1 MKVGRKGEREGD
13 WGPRFR
19 ALFINYRCLTE
30 TNSRYNGPLANEDS
44 NSRSLQC
51 PLERELTVELQRK

>member
-1 MKVGRKGEREGD
+1 MKVGRKGKREGD

-30 TNSRYNGPLANEDS
+30 TNSRYNGLLLM
-44 NSRSLQC
+44 R
-51 PLERELTVELQRK
+51 TVTQGSYSVRYKES